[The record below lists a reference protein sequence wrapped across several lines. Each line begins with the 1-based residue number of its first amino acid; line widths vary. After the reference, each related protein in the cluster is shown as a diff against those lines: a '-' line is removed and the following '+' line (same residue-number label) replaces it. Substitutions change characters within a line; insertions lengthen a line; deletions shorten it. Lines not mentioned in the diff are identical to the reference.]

1 MRGAAAARRERGLLS
16 LAGLGWLVLLGCAVY
31 LVVRVVPAFSEHAR
45 VQVLVRGIAAAA
57 PATAQDAQE
66 AFDRQKIIE
75 RIDSLQGRD
84 LRVTREDGVLVIS
97 YGYDRRI
104 AGLGRLSLVI
114 RFDGTTREPTR

>member
-1 MRGAAAARRERGLLS
+1 MRA
-16 LAGLGWLVLLGCAVY
+16 
-31 LVVRVVPAFSEHAR
+31 VPAFSEHAR

-97 YGYDRRI
+97 YAYDRKI

-114 RFDGTTREPTR
+114 RFDGTTREPT

>member
-16 LAGLGWLVLLGCAVY
+16 LAGLGWLVLLACVVY
-31 LVVRVVPAFSEHAR
+31 LVMRAVPAFSEHAR

-97 YGYDRRI
+97 YGYDRKI

-114 RFDGTTREPTR
+114 RFDGTTREPT